1 MHFIYKQ
8 SKFLFDFSLGKV
20 QRWYL
25 YLITYKPKVAGLF
38 RNKLHLKIDFFFFF
52 NTLWSVL
59 YASMSYTQPMHLEIF
74 YLNISHKN
82 QIDNNNK
89 LER

>member
-38 RNKLHLKIDFFFFF
+38 RNKLHLKIDFFFF
-52 NTLWSVL
+52 
-59 YASMSYTQPMHLEIF
+59 
-74 YLNISHKN
+74 
-82 QIDNNNK
+82 
-89 LER
+89 

>member
-52 NTLWSVL
+52 LTP
-59 YASMSYTQPMHLEIF
+59 YDQF
-74 YLNISHKN
+74 YMQVCPTPNLCT
-82 QIDNNNK
+82 
-89 LER
+89 